1 MWDSISI
8 RIVLCRFRLQLLIPS
23 PTCMY
28 SVWCMSTICAMK
40 CPFNPLRSCFLLFRT
55 QFLRSSKSA
64 ASIQTPHSNT
74 SSCCDHLQQ
83 ESYLIRRK
91 QWIESTVNKSSVS
104 KTKHTIPR
112 ASYVFCSPSPSSTP
126 PSRSP
131 PPSLSLTSSQ
141 AIRPPVPR
149 IFKTPSSPPS
159 TSSFPPPSCASSAP
173 GPTSSRRAA
182 GTGAS
187 SCPVGVDSPSEA

>member
-1 MWDSISI
+1 MWDPISL
-8 RIVLCRFRLQLLIPS
+8 RIVLCRFRLHLLIPS

-40 CPFNPLRSCFLLFRT
+40 CPFNPLRSCFLLFPAWL
-55 QFLRSSKSA
+55 LRSSKSA

-126 PSRSP
+126 PSPSP
-131 PPSLSLTSSQ
+131 PPSLSPTSSL
-141 AIRPPVPR
+141 AIRPPAPR
-149 IFKTPSSPPS
+149 IFRTPSSPPS

-187 SCPVGVDSPSEA
+187 SCPVGVNRPSEA

>member
-1 MWDSISI
+1 MWDPISI

-83 ESYLIRRK
+83 ESSPIRRK
-91 QWIESTVNKSSVS
+91 QWTESTVNKSSVS
-104 KTKHTIPR
+104 KTKHTTPR

-126 PSRSP
+126 PSPSP
-131 PPSLSLTSSQ
+131 PPSLSPTSSQ
-141 AIRPPVPR
+141 VIRPPVPR
-149 IFKTPSSPPS
+149 IFRTPSSPPS

-187 SCPVGVDSPSEA
+187 SCPVGVHSPSEA

>member
-1 MWDSISI
+1 MWDPISI
-8 RIVLCRFRLQLLIPS
+8 RIVLCRFRRQLFIPS

-28 SVWCMSTICAMK
+28 SAWCMSTTCAMQ
-40 CPFNPLRSCFLLFRT
+40 CPFNPLRSCFLLFLV

-83 ESYLIRRK
+83 ESSPIRRK
-91 QWIESTVNKSSVS
+91 QWTESTVNKSSVS
-104 KTKHTIPR
+104 KTKRTTPR
-112 ASYVFCSPSPSSTP
+112 ASYVFCSSSPSSTP
-126 PSRSP
+126 PSPSP
-131 PPSLSLTSSQ
+131 PPSLSSTSSQ
-141 AIRPPVPR
+141 AIRPPVLK
-149 IFKTPSSPPS
+149 IFRTPSSPPS

-173 GPTSSRRAA
+173 GPTSSHRAA

-187 SCPVGVDSPSEA
+187 SCPVSIHRPSEA